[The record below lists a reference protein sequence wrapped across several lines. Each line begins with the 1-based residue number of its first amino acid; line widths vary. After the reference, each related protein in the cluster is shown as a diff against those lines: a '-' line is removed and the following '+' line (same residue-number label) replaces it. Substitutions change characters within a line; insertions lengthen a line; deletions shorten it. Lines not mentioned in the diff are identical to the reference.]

1 MTRAR
6 IVVAGDVVDDVIAV
20 VDQPVRSNTD
30 TPARIKRTL
39 GGSAANT
46 AAWLAHE
53 GCSVDFFARVG
64 ARDVLRCSEDFSE
77 AGVTPHLAGDEE
89 LETGSLVSIVHGDD
103 RSMLTDRGAN
113 TAFEPDQIPDSVMA
127 QAAWLHLTGYSFFQH
142 DNPEVLSSLIERA
155 GSLGARVM
163 VDASSAGFLSD
174 IGPERFLNWVGGASI
189 LRCNEEEAHILGH
202 SGDTREAIECL
213 GQLFPRVIVTTGEDG
228 ALVLEDT
235 VAYHIPATPEER
247 KVDPTGAGDA
257 FNAGVLAGLAA
268 GLSLVDSGANGSRLG
283 AVAISQLGGRP
294 SA

>member
-113 TAFEPDQIPDSVMA
+113 TAFEPDQ
-127 QAAWLHLTGYSFFQH
+127 
-142 DNPEVLSSLIERA
+142 VLSLLIERA

-235 VAYHIPATPEER
+235 VAHHIPATPEER

-268 GLSLVDSGANGSRLG
+268 GLSLVDSGVNGSRLG